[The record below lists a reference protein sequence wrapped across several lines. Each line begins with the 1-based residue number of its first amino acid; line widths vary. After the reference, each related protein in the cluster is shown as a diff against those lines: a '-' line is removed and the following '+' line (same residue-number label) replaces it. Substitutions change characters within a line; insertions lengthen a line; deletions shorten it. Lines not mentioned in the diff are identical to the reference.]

1 MFLGEAAGLTETDSA
16 ATTTTNKLTTNSF
29 DIIAIAEHKN
39 IAMDENFALLTSN
52 VLLVESGLTNGKKK
66 TKPKVGLLLF

>member
-1 MFLGEAAGLTETDSA
+1 LFLGEAAGLTETDSA
-16 ATTTTNKLTTNSF
+16 ATTTTTNKLTTNSF

-52 VLLVESGLTNGKKK
+52 VLVESGLTNGKKK